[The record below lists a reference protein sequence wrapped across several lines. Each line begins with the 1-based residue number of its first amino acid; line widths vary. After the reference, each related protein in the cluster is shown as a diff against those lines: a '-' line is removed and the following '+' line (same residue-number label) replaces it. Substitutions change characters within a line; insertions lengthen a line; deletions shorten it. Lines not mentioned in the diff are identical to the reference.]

1 MERWEEFEGATR
13 RAPRFPLQF
22 PLRYKSGGD
31 AEWREGHG
39 ANISRSG
46 LLFRVE
52 QSIPPQTPIELAF
65 VLPLQIPGKS
75 VATVACRA
83 RVVRQ
88 ASGAGRGEVFVAAV
102 IESYRFEPTKVQSA

>member
-22 PLRYKSGGD
+22 PLRYRSEDD

-39 ANISRSG
+39 SNISRSG
-46 LLFRVE
+46 LLFRAE
-52 QSIPPQTPIELAF
+52 QLIPLRTPIELSF

-75 VATVACRA
+75 VATVVCRG
-83 RVVRQ
+83 RVVRHAAGQ
-88 ASGAGRGEVFVAAV
+88 GRGEVVVAAV
-102 IESYRFEPTKVQSA
+102 IESYRFEPTKV

>member
-1 MERWEEFEGATR
+1 MERWEEFEGASR

-22 PLRYKSGGD
+22 PLRYRSGD
-31 AEWREGHG
+31 DTEWREGHG
-39 ANISRSG
+39 SNISRSG

-52 QSIPPQTPIELAF
+52 QSIPLQTPIEVSF

-75 VATVACRA
+75 VATVACRG

-88 ASGAGRGEVFVAAV
+88 ASGLGRGDVVVAAV
-102 IESYRFEPTKVQSA
+102 IESYRFEPTKV